1 MLLLPAMPGV
11 KTALV
16 ALHGDG
22 GGAFQ
27 FARLPAHF
35 SPAVAFHAPSLPGF
49 AGLPRDPRVASLRDF
64 ADLLAGFLIDLD
76 PPRVLL
82 GHGLGAAIVFELL
95 SGHSQLVA
103 GAILHDPPGPKGD
116 VVMPWRGRTARRL
129 LLATPHFARERRAR
143 KLVGSALAAE
153 FGEEWLERLLRSDL
167 LLETPGWLAASRERW
182 KKVNV
187 PALLLHG
194 RKPLDGRWQE
204 LLPAATAQQMPAWG
218 KFPMMEKSEDYART
232 VEAAARRFGAAW

>member
-11 KTALV
+11 TTALV

-27 FARLPAHF
+27 FARLPSRF
-35 SPAVAFHAPSLPGF
+35 SPAVAFHAPTLPGF
-49 AGLPRDPRVASLRDF
+49 AGLLRDPRVASLRDF

-95 SGHSQLVA
+95 SAHSQLVA

-116 VVMPWRGRTARRL
+116 LIVPWRGRTSRRL
-129 LLATPHFARERRAR
+129 LLATPQFGRERRAR
-143 KLVGSALAAE
+143 ALVGSALAE
-153 FGEEWLERLLRSDL
+153 EIGEEWLERLLRSDL
-167 LLETPGWLAASRERW
+167 LLETPGWLAAARSRW

-187 PALLLHG
+187 AACLLHG
-194 RKPLDGRWQE
+194 RKQLDPRWSE
-204 LLPAATAQQMPAWG
+204 LLPAAETLQMPAWG
-218 KFPMMEKSEDYART
+218 KFPMMENPEEYART
-232 VEAAARRFGAAW
+232 VEAAALRFAAAW

>member
-1 MLLLPAMPGV
+1 MAAE

-27 FARLPAHF
+27 FARLPPHF

-49 AGLPRDPRVASLRDF
+49 GGVPRDSRVASLRGL
-64 ADLLAGFLIDLD
+64 ADLLVGFLIDLD

-95 SGHSQLVA
+95 ASHSQLVA
-103 GAILHDPPGPKGD
+103 GAILHDPPGRKGD
-116 VVMPWRGRTARRL
+116 VVLPWRGRTARRL
-129 LLATPHFARERRAR
+129 LLATPHFSRERRAR
-143 KLVGSALAAE
+143 LLVGSGLAAE
-153 FGEEWLERLLRSDL
+153 FGEEWLERLYRSDL
-167 LLETPGWLAASRERW
+167 LLETPGWLAVSRAGW
-182 KKVNV
+182 KKVNA

-194 RKPLDGRWQE
+194 RKPLAPAWPQ
-204 LLPAATAQQMPAWG
+204 LLPASESLQKPAWG
-218 KFPMMEKSEDYART
+218 KFPMMEKPEDYART
-232 VEAAARRFGAAW
+232 VETAALRFAAAW